1 MSAVWWGRESSA
13 ALRTPQPPRR
23 AGTPLLMPAD
33 RASLLTELDGRAGAF
48 TPEWTN
54 RNPAEDAGAAL
65 RQLFGEQMEP
75 VVQRFDRWPD
85 KAFTE
90 YLNIAGISPLP
101 GVPAEALL
109 EFEVADDAP
118 QSVLIVPGFQV
129 GARPPGASGLVVF
142 ETDRTLYAAPG
153 QIGEAFATS
162 GRTFDE
168 VDPSRSF
175 LPFGDGRTAGA
186 ALLIGLTGENAPSQT
201 LTLGIGIASP
211 PDAPP
216 PVGAGGV
223 VPLSVPSGPALVWE
237 AFDGGNVVALE
248 VVRDETGGLIRSGL
262 VELALP
268 QRWREGGPAGL
279 PKAKSRR
286 WLRLRLSYG
295 RFTVSP
301 TLSFVKVNVAR
312 ALGARTIR
320 DEILE
325 PVPASNGR
333 RMRVTQTPVVAGSL
347 RLEVDDSGLEL
358 GALAGAT
365 PPAND
370 GARPAQG
377 ATSWSEVAD
386 LSVCGPDDTVYVID
400 NTSGELTFG
409 DGHHGRAVPEG
420 FRNVRAASYRVMSDA
435 PPRIDAGAITT
446 ALTSLEFLSK
456 VNNPLPASGGGPG
469 ESVAQVVKRGPQ
481 EIRTRGRAVT
491 VADYPLLALRAEGAQ
506 VARAFA
512 VSGLHPQ
519 YPGRPIPGVVGVFV
533 VPPDRGEAK
542 PTPDPETLRA
552 VATYLA
558 QHAAPAGVEVVAAA
572 PRYHDVQVDVGV
584 VLEPGIDAGATIRQ
598 VLQTLNNYLH
608 PVTGGETGD
617 GWPFG
622 GTIRNVPLLR
632 LISRVDGVRAVK
644 RLNVLLDG
652 LRMPACDD
660 VPLTPYS
667 LLWPAGHQVFLLDD
681 GATT

>member
-109 EFEVADDAP
+109 EFEVADDPP
-118 QSVLIVPGFQV
+118 Q
-129 GARPPGASGLVVF
+129 
-142 ETDRTLYAAPG
+142 
-153 QIGEAFATS
+153 
-162 GRTFDE
+162 
-168 VDPSRSF
+168 SF

-301 TLSFVKVNVAR
+301 TLSFVKVNVVR

-333 RMRVTQTPVVAGSL
+333 RMRVTQT
-347 RLEVDDSGLEL
+347 
-358 GALAGAT
+358 
-365 PPAND
+365 
-370 GARPAQG
+370 Q
-377 ATSWSEVAD
+377 
-386 LSVCGPDDTVYVID
+386 
-400 NTSGELTFG
+400 
-409 DGHHGRAVPEG
+409 
-420 FRNVRAASYRVMSDA
+420 
-435 PPRIDAGAITT
+435 
-446 ALTSLEFLSK
+446 
-456 VNNPLPASGGGPG
+456 
-469 ESVAQVVKRGPQ
+469 
-481 EIRTRGRAVT
+481 
-491 VADYPLLALRAEGAQ
+491 
-506 VARAFA
+506 
-512 VSGLHPQ
+512 
-519 YPGRPIPGVVGVFV
+519 
-533 VPPDRGEAK
+533 
-542 PTPDPETLRA
+542 
-552 VATYLA
+552 
-558 QHAAPAGVEVVAAA
+558 
-572 PRYHDVQVDVGV
+572 
-584 VLEPGIDAGATIRQ
+584 
-598 VLQTLNNYLH
+598 
-608 PVTGGETGD
+608 
-617 GWPFG
+617 
-622 GTIRNVPLLR
+622 
-632 LISRVDGVRAVK
+632 
-644 RLNVLLDG
+644 
-652 LRMPACDD
+652 
-660 VPLTPYS
+660 
-667 LLWPAGHQVFLLDD
+667 
-681 GATT
+681 